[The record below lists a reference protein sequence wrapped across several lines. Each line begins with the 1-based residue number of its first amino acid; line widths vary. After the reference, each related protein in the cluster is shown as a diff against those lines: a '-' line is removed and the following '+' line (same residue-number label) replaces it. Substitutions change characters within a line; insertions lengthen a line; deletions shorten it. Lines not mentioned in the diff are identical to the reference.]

1 MNPFDGAS
9 SLTSGD
15 RPDYLPPPPRAAV
28 LKDRVGWYRAG
39 LLAGLLLAPPLVLY
53 MGEKSGD
60 DLRMLV
66 EQGRTTTGQIPRRG

>member
-1 MNPFDGAS
+1 MNPFDATP

-39 LLAGLLLAPPLVLY
+39 LLASLLLPPLVLFL
-53 MGEKSGD
+53 GENSGAE
-60 DLRMLV
+60 LRKLV
-66 EQGRTTTGQIPRRG
+66 EQGRTTTGTIARRG